1 MTRKI
6 SQNIKLESVKD
17 KSTLV
22 KLLAEEDVTV
32 TYQKAQTAS
41 FNPVTR
47 QVILPIWKDK
57 SESVMDMM
65 SLHEVGHALY
75 TPLSL
80 LEDGQKKNVK
90 HSFLNVLEDV
100 RIEKMIQDKYLGSVR
115 VFKKAYTELL
125 EKDFFNIN
133 GKDLS
138 KLNLIDRIN
147 MHYKNVPNVP
157 FDNDEL
163 EWVDKANQ
171 TKTSDDVLN
180 LAIELQEW
188 MKANQKDIDSDSLF
202 ESDITIPDMDK
213 SEDESDGGNS
223 ESDDS
228 NSSEDGDQESD
239 DTDGSGDSDS
249 DDEKDSDDKS
259 ENGKSSDDKESDE
272 KENADTTSYGKG
284 VGHDDDSDFNG
295 IEAMTDTNYQKK
307 QYDAIDQNAT
317 EIEHLNIPKVNL
329 KEVIVDYKVVNDDLT
344 KHYKERCKGTPSN
357 EKFMKWIQ
365 KDIQD
370 FKNEQKSTISYMV
383 KEFEMKKAADL
394 YKRSTVSKTGTLNM
408 DTLHS
413 YSYNEDIFLKMNV
426 EPGATNHGL
435 VMFVDWSGSMSDNF
449 YNTIKQTLN
458 LVWFCERVNIPF
470 EVYGFTNGYSNR
482 EDTNKNPNIQ
492 KRKQNDII
500 INELRLLNI
509 VSSRANKNQ
518 MNESLVNLWAIAN
531 YYADYRGQNENRV
544 PKNDRGY
551 SDIYP
556 IYMHSNYQLHSTPLN
571 HSIIA
576 AMDLVPQFKK
586 DYGLQKVHTVFLT
599 DGSSNNIDKKYDW
612 SMQDIR
618 PYSERVD
625 GETGKGIPLPDD
637 YEGGFQPTNIRG
649 SSYYDSDKMTVIK
662 DPITNKKWTSN
673 KNDEGR
679 HSYDGEFRYS
689 GQTNILLSFLK
700 ARVPGMTVSNFFI
713 VNGNSKG
720 TVSRND
726 IEHIFGLSHWDDDD
740 KIKKIQKEIKKNNV
754 AVCTTKAWDALYV
767 LPGGKKLDVS
777 DDDMSDITPG
787 TAKKSDLKKA
797 FGKMSSGRKNSRP
810 MLNKFIGMIA

>member
-1 MTRKI
+1 MRNPQKQT
-6 SQNIKLESVKD
+6 IKLESVKD

-32 TYQKAQTAS
+32 SYQKVATAS
-41 FNPVTR
+41 FNPNTR
-47 QVILPIWKDK
+47 EVVLPIWKDK

-75 TPLSL
+75 TPVDL
-80 LEDGQKKNVK
+80 LEKGFKKQVK

-125 EKDFFNIN
+125 EKDFFNVN

-157 FDNDEL
+157 FSNDEL

-188 MKANQKDIDSDSLF
+188 MKENQKDTESDEMF
-202 ESDITIPDMDK
+202 ESDIIMPDTNE
-213 SEDESDGGNS
+213 SEDTDGENS

-228 NSSEDGDQESD
+228 NSSENGDQESD
-239 DTDGSGDSDS
+239 NTDGDGDGNSDS
-249 DDEKDSDDKS
+249 DNKDSDKDNKS
-259 ENGKSSDDKESDE
+259 DDGKSSENIESDGE
-272 KENADTTSYGKG
+272 QKIKG
-284 VGHDDDSDFNG
+284 YSKGAGGEDFDG
-295 IEAMTDTNYQKK
+295 IEATTDTNYQKK
-307 QYDAIDQNAT
+307 QYDAIDQDAT
-317 EIEHLNIPKVNL
+317 EIEYLNIPKVNV
-329 KEVIVDYKVVNDDLT
+329 KEVIVDYKKVNKELSE
-344 KHYKERCKGTPSN
+344 HYNSKTQGRKEN
-357 EKFMKWIQ
+357 ERYMDFIN
-365 KDIQD
+365 KDIVR

-408 DTLHS
+408 DKLHS

-435 VMFVDWSGSMSDNF
+435 VMFVDWSGSMHDNF

-458 LVWFCERVNIPF
+458 LVWFCERVKIPF

-482 EDTNKNPNIQ
+482 DDTIKNTKIQ

-500 INELRLLNI
+500 INELRLLNML
-509 VSSRANKNQ
+509 SSRANKDE
-518 MNESLVNLWAIAN
+518 MNEGIRNIWAYAN
-531 YYADYRGQNENRV
+531 YFGMSQGQVEEV
-544 PKNDRGY
+544 YGKDDRGY
-551 SDIYP
+551 DRYLYP
-556 IYMHSNYQLHSTPLN
+556 IYPHSDYQLHSTPLN
-571 HSIIA
+571 HSIVA

-599 DGSSNNIDKKYDW
+599 DGSSNNIGYKYEW

-625 GETGKGIPLPDD
+625 SNTGKDIPLPDD
-637 YEGGFQPTNIRG
+637 FEGDYQPTNIRDRG
-649 SSYYDSDKMTVIK
+649 DKITILK
-662 DPITNKKWTSN
+662 DPITNKKWTSKDTGGKYRYDN
-673 KNDEGR
+673 EF
-679 HSYDGEFRYS
+679 SYG
-689 GQTNILLSFLK
+689 GQTKILLSFLK
-700 ARVPGMTVSNFFI
+700 ERVPGMSVTNFFI
-713 VNGNSKG
+713 AGRNRKG

-726 IEHIFGLSHWDDDD
+726 IAYIFGLSSWDDEEQ
-740 KIKKIQKEIKKNNV
+740 IKKIQKEILKNNV
-754 AVCTTKAWDALYV
+754 AVCTTQAWDELYV
-767 LPGGKKLDVS
+767 LPGGQKLDVS
-777 DDDMSDITPG
+777 NDDMSEIKPG
-787 TAKKSDLKKA
+787 EFKKSDLKKA

-810 MLNKFIGMIA
+810 LLNKFIGMIA